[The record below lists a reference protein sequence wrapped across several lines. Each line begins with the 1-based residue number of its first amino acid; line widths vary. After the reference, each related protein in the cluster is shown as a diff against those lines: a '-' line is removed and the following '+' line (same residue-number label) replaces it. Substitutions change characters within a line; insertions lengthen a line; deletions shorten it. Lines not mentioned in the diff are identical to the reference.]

1 MIDLL
6 IVLAF
11 VAYSITAGFR
21 ARSVASRGLEEY
33 FLAGRT
39 LRGWRAG
46 LSMAATQYAA
56 DTPLLAA
63 GLIATGGLFALWR
76 LWIYGLAFLMMG
88 FLLGRAWRRAMVLTD
103 AELVELRYSGRGV
116 VALRGLKAVYF
127 GTVINCTVL
136 AMVLV
141 AATRICETFL
151 PWHEWLPAG
160 PYAVV
165 RGLVESVGVPLAS
178 GVSGLEDY
186 VATTNNLISIACILA
201 FVGLYSTTGGLRS
214 VVTTDIAQLALALG
228 ATLLYAIFAVVAAG
242 GLGGML
248 RFLSTHYGE
257 ARAGQIL
264 GLSPGP
270 TEALAPFLTIIAL
283 QWFFQMNADGT
294 GYLAQRTM
302 ACRTDRDAA
311 FAGFVFTW
319 TQIFLRTALWIP
331 IGVALLVVYPY
342 DPASASGEAFAASR
356 EILFVTGIQDLLPVG
371 IRGLML
377 TGLLAALASTIDTHL
392 NWGASYWSNDLY
404 KAILNERLLKRAP
417 GSREVVLVARLSNV
431 LILGIA
437 LLIMANL
444 GSIQTAWRIS
454 LLFGAGI
461 GSVLVLRWFWERIN
475 LASEIAAIGASLL
488 LAPILLLSVEAEW
501 LKLLLMSAGST
512 LAVLAAAWL
521 GPGTDPAALDRFYLQ
536 VRPPGWWRKTALRV
550 GTDPKDSVRRFTTG
564 ARLVLTSALTLYL
577 SLIGVTKLLLPAPEA
592 SRLQGLLYLAVG
604 LAVVPTW
611 WREVLGNR
619 SEASE
624 RAALTETP

>member
-6 IVLAF
+6 IVIAF
-11 VAYSITAGFR
+11 VAYSISAGFR
-21 ARSVASRGLEEY
+21 ARSAASRGLEEY
-33 FLAGRT
+33 FLAGRS

-88 FLLGRAWRRAMVLTD
+88 FLLGQAWRRARVLTD

-116 VALRGLKAVYF
+116 VALRGLKALYF

-160 PYAVV
+160 PYAAV
-165 RGLVESVGVPLAS
+165 RGLVEAVGVPLAS
-178 GVSGLEDY
+178 GVSGLEVY

-228 ATLLYAIFAVVAAG
+228 ATLLYALFAVVAAG
-242 GLGGML
+242 GLGEML
-248 RFLSTHYGE
+248 RFLSAHYGE
-257 ARAGQIL
+257 LRAGQHL
-264 GLSPGP
+264 GLSPASG
-270 TEALAPFLTIIAL
+270 EALAPFLTIIAL

-294 GYLAQRTM
+294 GYLAQRSM

-311 FAGFVFTW
+311 FAGFVFAW
-319 TQIFLRTALWIP
+319 AQIFLRTALWIP
-331 IGVALLVVYPY
+331 IGVALLVVYPF

-371 IRGLML
+371 VRGLML

-404 KAILNERLLKRAP
+404 KAILNQRLLKREP
-417 GSREVVLVARLSNV
+417 GSREVVWVARLSNV

-437 LLIMANL
+437 LLIMVNL

-521 GPGTDPAALDRFYLQ
+521 GPETQPAILDRFYLR
-536 VRPPGWWRKTALRV
+536 VRPPGWWRRTASRV

-564 ARLVLTSALTLYL
+564 ARLVIASAATLYL
-577 SLIGVTKLLLPAPEA
+577 SLIGVTKLLLPAPHV
-592 SRLQGLLYLAVG
+592 SRLEGLIYLVAG
-604 LAVVPTW
+604 LAVVPAW
-611 WREVLGNR
+611 WRAVVTSSRLPGQKA
-619 SEASE
+619 AS
-624 RAALTETP
+624 